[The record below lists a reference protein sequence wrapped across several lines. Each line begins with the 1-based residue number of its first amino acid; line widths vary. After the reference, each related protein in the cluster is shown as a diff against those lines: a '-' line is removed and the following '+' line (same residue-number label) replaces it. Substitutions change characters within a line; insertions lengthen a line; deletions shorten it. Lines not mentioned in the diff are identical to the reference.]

1 MNGESGVVVALAT
14 FPDEKSA
21 MEISRTLIEE
31 HLAAC
36 VNILP
41 GARSIYHWKGE
52 IVEESEVVAIFKT
65 TSIYRGQFQQ
75 RLLEL
80 HPAEVPECIL
90 LDVADGSVD
99 YLNWVRSEV
108 LPGRWREPLES

>member
-1 MNGESGVVVALAT
+1 MAGESGVVVALAT
-14 FPDEKSA
+14 FPDENIA
-21 MEISRTLIEE
+21 TAIARTLIAE

-41 GARSIYHWKGE
+41 GARSIYHWNGE
-52 IVEESEVVAIFKT
+52 IVEETEVVAIFKT

-80 HPAEVPECIL
+80 HPAEVPECIIL
-90 LDVADGSVD
+90 NVADGSPD

-108 LPGRWREPLES
+108 LLGRWRKPSEN

>member
-1 MNGESGVVVALAT
+1 MGDTGVVVALAT
-14 FPDEKSA
+14 FPNEKVA
-21 MEISRTLIEE
+21 AKISRTLIEE
-31 HLAAC
+31 HFAAC

-41 GARSIYHWKGE
+41 KARSIYHWNGE
-52 IVEESEVVAIFKT
+52 IVEETEALAIFKT

-80 HPAEVPECIL
+80 HPADVPECIIFE
-90 LDVADGSVD
+90 VADGSTE

-108 LPGRWREPLES
+108 LLGRWRKPAES